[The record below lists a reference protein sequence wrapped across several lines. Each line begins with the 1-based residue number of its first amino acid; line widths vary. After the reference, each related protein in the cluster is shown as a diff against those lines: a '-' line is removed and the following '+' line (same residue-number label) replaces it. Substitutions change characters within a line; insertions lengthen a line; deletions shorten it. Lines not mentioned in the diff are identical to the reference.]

1 MNEDMRGLIGCAV
14 WIAVPVFLIVYGVGW
29 GFTSLTNLIK
39 YGKFTKDTRTAMVD
53 AHLGDPAYFADLAA
67 QAGIKLTSWS
77 ITTQD
82 GTPQDGDNQGVSAM
96 FTFTN
101 NSDHSHEVIISLAQ
115 ARVVLNG
122 QVKVVSLDCNL
133 GPGNDFKIPAG
144 GSTQTGQCY
153 RDIFSSVSGKAVLAA
168 KPQIVAI
175 DSLPVTGGPDNTPW
189 RCLTDSAAGEYGFSN
204 SC

>member
-1 MNEDMRGLIGCAV
+1 MNEDMQRLIGCAV

-29 GFTSLTNLIK
+29 GFTSLANLIK

-53 AHLGDPAYFADLAA
+53 AYLGDPSYFADLAA
-67 QAGIKLTSWS
+67 QAGIKLTSWR

-82 GTPQDGDNQGVSAM
+82 GTPQDGGNQGVSAM

-101 NSDHSHEVIISLAQ
+101 NS
-115 ARVVLNG
+115 G

-133 GPGNDFKIPAG
+133 GPGNDFKIPAA
-144 GSTQTGQCY
+144 GSMQTGQCY
-153 RDIFSSVSGKAVLAA
+153 SDIFSSVSGKAVLVA

-175 DSLPVTGGPDNTPW
+175 DSLPVSGGPDNTPW